1 MQSVKIIG
9 ACILAA
15 VIYGIVH
22 DQITARI
29 CLEYFTVFHPPILH
43 STHSPTVLGFGW
55 GVIAT
60 WWVGALLGIPLAIA
74 ARAGARPRLSVR
86 ELLPMIGALLL
97 VMAVCA
103 VFAGLAG
110 FLWGSAPQFMAEFL
124 TPEIRR
130 RFAAD
135 WWAHT
140 ASYASGFVGGIVL
153 WVAAYR
159 KRARALRSA
168 IVRS

>member
-1 MQSVKIIG
+1 
-9 ACILAA
+9 
-15 VIYGIVH
+15 
-22 DQITARI
+22 
-29 CLEYFTVFHPPILH
+29 
-43 STHSPTVLGFGW
+43 
-55 GVIAT
+55 
-60 WWVGALLGIPLAIA
+60 
-74 ARAGARPRLSVR
+74 
-86 ELLPMIGALLL
+86 MIGVLLL

-140 ASYASGFVGGIVL
+140 ASYASGFVGGIML

-168 IVRS
+168 TVPS